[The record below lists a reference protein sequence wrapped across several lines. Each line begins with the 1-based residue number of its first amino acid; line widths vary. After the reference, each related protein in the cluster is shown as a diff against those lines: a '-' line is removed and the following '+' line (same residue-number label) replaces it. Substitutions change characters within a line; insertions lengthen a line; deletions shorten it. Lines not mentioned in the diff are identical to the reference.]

1 MMWNEIA
8 RKKEGRANGAGQ
20 SGETMGIE
28 LTEEQMERL
37 EEIVQKMNKE
47 AEMALLY
54 DEGTP
59 EHEKHKKV
67 LLEYKEMVSKM
78 EVHSQTYVQQGLLDN
93 KDVHDFYW
101 PDLEIAALHEKQRV
115 EHISEKDRTIVDQE
129 YRRQ

>member
-1 MMWNEIA
+1 
-8 RKKEGRANGAGQ
+8 
-20 SGETMGIE
+20 MGIE
-28 LTEEQMERL
+28 LTEEQMEQL

-59 EHEKHKKV
+59 EREKHQKV

-78 EVHSQTYVQQGLLDN
+78 EVHSKTYVQQGLLDN

-101 PDLEIAALHEKQRV
+101 PDLEVVALHEKQRV
-115 EHISEKDRTIVDQE
+115 EHVSEKDRTKVDME